1 MHSEVTVVVG
11 IDAKTIQQLAISC
24 ETWRLHRPEMWSMPW
39 VLFWDWTKPY
49 GISREELE
57 KIERQ
62 LAVPNLRTVQWPSS
76 GSAPKHAYESQRECM
91 LSGHV
96 WVPGTY
102 VETDWSLKLDTDVLA
117 LRKSDWLQPAWFEDC
132 CDPAGGECDAN
143 CEPRYIAPGWNYT
156 KGVNYLGRL
165 EEWGD
170 AVNFGPHGIHPRLG
184 IPFDPTHL
192 RVPHKRMCSW
202 VSFYNVSWLR
212 WLCRELGRTVG
223 NGRLPVPSQD
233 TTVWYAA
240 ERERNGPPDDLV
252 PGCYRHVNMKKLGW
266 GNFSKLGTLTEVA
279 KQVLSG
285 QEAIVDA

>member
-1 MHSEVTVVVG
+1 MHSDVTVVVG

-39 VLFWDWTKPY
+39 VLFWDWTQL
-49 GISREELE
+49 SREDLE
-57 KIERQ
+57 RIERQ
-62 LAVPNLRTVQWPSS
+62 LAVPHLRTVQWPTA
-76 GSAPKHAYESQRECM
+76 GGAPKHNYESQRECM

-102 VETDWSLKLDTDVLA
+102 VETAWYMKIDTDVLA
-117 LRKSDWLQPAWFEDC
+117 LGKSDWLQDKWFAEDENGK
-132 CDPAGGECDAN
+132 P
-143 CEPRYIAPGWNYT
+143 PVYIAPPWHYT

-170 AVNFGPHGIHPRLG
+170 RSMLCGFPRLN
-184 IPFDPTHL
+184 IEHDPTHL
-192 RVPHKRMCSW
+192 RVRHKRMCSW
-202 VSFYNVSWLR
+202 VSYYNTVFTRRLCNWLG
-212 WLCRELGRTVG
+212 ESVG

-233 TTVWYAA
+233 TTMWYAA
-240 ERERNGPPDDLV
+240 ARGDRFHRL
-252 PGCYRHVNMKKLGW
+252 VNMKSLRW
-266 GNFSKLGTLTEVA
+266 GNFSKLSTLADVA